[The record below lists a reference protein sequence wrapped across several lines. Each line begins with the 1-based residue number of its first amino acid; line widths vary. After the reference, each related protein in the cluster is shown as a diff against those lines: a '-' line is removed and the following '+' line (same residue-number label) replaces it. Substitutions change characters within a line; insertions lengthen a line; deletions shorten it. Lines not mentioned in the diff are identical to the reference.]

1 MKKQNSTTKRTEI
14 HVYCNVCG
22 RELEHQGE
30 ILLEDY
36 IQVTKQWGYFSEH
49 DLELHKFNICEH
61 CYNTLEE
68 SFKLPVTVGKVKE
81 VL

>member
-1 MKKQNSTTKRTEI
+1 MKKHKVTKKADI
-14 HVYCNVCG
+14 CVYCNVCG
-22 RELEHQGE
+22 RELEHKGE

-36 IQVTKQWGYFSEH
+36 IQVSKQWGYFSEH

-61 CYNTLEE
+61 CFNTMVK
-68 SFKLPVTVGKVKE
+68 SFKIPVEIGRVKE

>member
-1 MKKQNSTTKRTEI
+1 MKKQNSTTKKTEI
-14 HVYCNVCG
+14 HVCCNVCG

-61 CYNTLEE
+61 CYNILEE
-68 SFKLPVTVGKVKE
+68 NFKLPVTVGKVKE

>member
-1 MKKQNSTTKRTEI
+1 MKKQINAMKKTEI

-22 RELEHQGE
+22 RELEHKGD

-36 IQVTKQWGYFSEH
+36 IQITKQWGYFSEH

-61 CYNTLEE
+61 CYNEMQKH
-68 SFKLPVTVGKVKE
+68 FKIPVTEGKVKE

>member
-1 MKKQNSTTKRTEI
+1 MRKENINKNKNEI
-14 HVYCNVCG
+14 HVFCNVCG
-22 RELEHQGE
+22 RELEHHGD

-61 CYNTLEE
+61 CYNELEQK
-68 SFKLPVTVGKVKE
+68 FKLPVTVGKVKE